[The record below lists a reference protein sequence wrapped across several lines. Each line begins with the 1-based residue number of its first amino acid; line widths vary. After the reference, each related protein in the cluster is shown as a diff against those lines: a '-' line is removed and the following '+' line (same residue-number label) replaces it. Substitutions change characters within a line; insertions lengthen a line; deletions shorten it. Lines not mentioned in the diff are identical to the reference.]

1 MDEGYEVTDGM
12 VEEAERGIAWKEEGK
27 QGGTRIGLVRARQI
41 IRREK
46 LSRDT
51 VMRMYSF
58 FSRHEKNKQAKG
70 FESGEDG
77 YPSAGRV
84 AWALWGGDAG
94 YTWSENI
101 RNKIVKEEQERG
113 YNMESITRTVNLS
126 RGYYEDEDEMYE
138 EKENNIWSFV
148 VSTPEVDRYGTI
160 IIPSGI
166 DFTAYMN
173 NPIVLAQHDATRF
186 PVGRCLGLYMNGEN
200 LEATVQVECIT
211 EEGKAL
217 NALIEA
223 GYVKAVSVGIIP
235 VESEEQTI
243 NGNKV
248 KVFTKSELVEFS
260 IVSVPANRG
269 ALIKRTFS
277 ETLSQFIQRYKEETR
292 MLTPEIEQKLKDELL
307 PAVKEAVTTE
317 LTNLGFSMEEAQA
330 AVEAMVAVG
339 SEALIASL
347 RGDVAMPEDQV
358 AEQPVAE
365 PPVEV
370 VSEYDDSENPD
381 ETSASYEASLD
392 IDYDDEGDY
401 ATSYTAE
408 ELRIGK
414 KLAAK
419 TEAQIEEGLK
429 MIKRGYRMIA
439 VVRGKVHKNKGGSSL
454 NPKNKKDYVPDPVP
468 FSYKAPVQNS
478 HRIALEMPVQ
488 KTTEELLKLI

>member
-12 VEEAERGIAWKEEGK
+12 VEEAERGIAWKEEGR

-58 FSRHEKNKQAKG
+58 FSRHEKNKQAEG
-70 FESGEDG
+70 FEPGEDG

-113 YNMESITRTVNLS
+113 YNMESITRTVSLS

-166 DFTAYMN
+166 DYTAYMN

-211 EEGKAL
+211 EEGRAL

-243 NGNKV
+243 DGNKV

-307 PAVKEAVTTE
+307 PAVKEAIITE
-317 LTNLGFSMEEAQA
+317 LTNLGFSIDEAQA
-330 AVEAMVAVG
+330 AVEAMIGVG
-339 SEALIASL
+339 SEALLANL
-347 RGDVAMPEDQV
+347 RGEVAMPEEQV
-358 AEQPVAE
+358 AEQPMPE
-365 PPVEV
+365 QPVEV
-370 VSEYDDSENPD
+370 EGEYAEAEDAD
-381 ETSASYEASLD
+381 ETSAGYEAGQD
-392 IDYDDEGDY
+392 MDDEDEGN
-401 ATSYTAE
+401 SYSSFNDTE
-408 ELRIGK
+408 VRYGK
-414 KLAAK
+414 KIATK
-419 TEAQIEEGLK
+419 TEMQIAEGLQ
-429 MIKRGYRMIA
+429 MIKQGYKLINAVRMA
-439 VVRGKVHKNKGGSSL
+439 QSKQRS
-454 NPKNKKDYVPDPVP
+454 VPTTET
-468 FSYKAPVQNS
+468 KQVQTVT
-478 HRIALEMPVQ
+478 RKIELPMPQQ

>member
-12 VEEAERGIAWKEEGK
+12 IEEAERGIAWKEEGK

-58 FSRHEKNKQAKG
+58 FSRHEKNKQAEG
-70 FESGEDG
+70 FEPGEDG

-113 YNMESITRTVNLS
+113 YNMESITRTVSLS

-243 NGNKV
+243 DGNKV

-307 PAVKEAVTTE
+307 PAVKEAIITE
-317 LTNLGFSMEEAQA
+317 LTNLGFSIDEAQET
-330 AVEAMVAVG
+330 VRRVVAFV
-339 SEALIASL
+339 
-347 RGDVAMPEDQV
+347 
-358 AEQPVAE
+358 
-365 PPVEV
+365 
-370 VSEYDDSENPD
+370 
-381 ETSASYEASLD
+381 SASESQPEFGPQYWAS
-392 IDYDDEGDY
+392 
-401 ATSYTAE
+401 S
-408 ELRIGK
+408 RF
-414 KLAAK
+414 
-419 TEAQIEEGLK
+419 
-429 MIKRGYRMIA
+429 
-439 VVRGKVHKNKGGSSL
+439 
-454 NPKNKKDYVPDPVP
+454 DPRP
-468 FSYKAPVQNS
+468 
-478 HRIALEMPVQ
+478 
-488 KTTEELLKLI
+488 